1 MNAHLEFDKWADQNG
16 ISRDAY
22 ALNNEEDERFCAV
35 ALPYGDWTV
44 FYSERGE
51 RIDTKD
57 YATEEAALL
66 ELQRRLLEDPTTR
79 TQFRARHRWPGR
91 P

>member
-1 MNAHLEFDKWADQNG
+1 MNAHLQFETWADQNG

-22 ALNNEEDERFCAV
+22 ALNSEEDQRFCAV
-35 ALPYGDWTV
+35 ALSNGDWTV

-51 RIDTKD
+51 RIDSKD
-57 YATEEAALL
+57 YATEEAALV